1 MWDKT
6 KAEPLRLLY
15 ENDQAANT
23 LFKWA
28 VERQN
33 DASQT
38 PIDRLEQMGIDRK
51 KAIELARELER
62 LGYAKFVMGRRGSR
76 SRIEWKRSLKSI
88 GRAAIGDAPT
98 ADSGAAELHDMS
110 AEMTGTPTDHG
121 AVLPVEPLSIAEAK
135 RRLAASLGVAPEA
148 IEITVR
154 A

>member
-1 MWDKT
+1 MWDKNRT
-6 KAEPLRLLY
+6 EPLRLLY
-15 ENDQAANT
+15 ENDEAAST

-38 PIDRLEQMGIDRK
+38 PIDRLEQMGIDRR

-62 LGYAKFVMGRRGSR
+62 LGYAKFIMGRRGSR
-76 SRIEWKRSLKSI
+76 SRIEWKASLKNI
-88 GRAAIGDAPT
+88 GRAATGEAAFLEGRTPESAVEIADPMDRQKEQAGT
-98 ADSGAAELHDMS
+98 AD
-110 AEMTGTPTDHG
+110 
-121 AVLPVEPLSIAEAK
+121 VETLSIAEAK